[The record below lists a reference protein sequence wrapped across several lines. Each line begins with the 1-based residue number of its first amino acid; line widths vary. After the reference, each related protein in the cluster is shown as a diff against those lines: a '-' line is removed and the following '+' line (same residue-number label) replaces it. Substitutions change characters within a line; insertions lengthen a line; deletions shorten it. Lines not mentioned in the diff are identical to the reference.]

1 MLNKF
6 INTNYLDNTE
16 NLRKQFKNIKPFP
29 HLVLKD
35 FFNREFIKKFK
46 VELKK
51 EIFHRLDSDL
61 YSFSQTD
68 DLVNSKNSV
77 IKDFY
82 NFLTS
87 KEFKDYLFK
96 ITNVKAEG
104 KIDCSGFIYSS
115 TDYLLPHDDR
125 LESRRLAY
133 VLNLSENFVKS
144 DGGSLDLFDRNNIVK
159 SIVPSFNTLTIFRV
173 EINKTFHQVSE
184 VLTNK
189 ERLSIAG
196 WFND

>member
-159 SIVPSFNTLTIFRV
+159 SIVPS
-173 EINKTFHQVSE
+173 
-184 VLTNK
+184 
-189 ERLSIAG
+189 
-196 WFND
+196 